1 MLHLK
6 EEVQDTIVLSCLV
19 GNPRAALRRVEGLLT
34 KVTQSA
40 ADVVVVTQFVFW
52 MSTRQLLSALA
63 CCLQVVE
70 QCFSQL
76 TFGTFLQVDGTEDRL
91 NLRWLQVLCSIDTWM
106 IKQRYLM
113 SLNSL
118 H

>member
-1 MLHLK
+1 MTKRSGVFVLSTGLGPQRFMLHLK

-52 MSTRQLLSALA
+52 MSTRQLLSALP
-63 CCLQVVE
+63 CCL
-70 QCFSQL
+70 
-76 TFGTFLQVDGTEDRL
+76 
-91 NLRWLQVLCSIDTWM
+91 
-106 IKQRYLM
+106 
-113 SLNSL
+113 
-118 H
+118 